1 MALRKIRFEVKIGQ
15 FEGRF
20 GCDLPWPGR
29 WVTEAF
35 SRPYFWAAGGLD
47 IGPREAGCWATKGA
61 SRPGRWA
68 SKIGPRFANA
78 RIALWI
84 VLSRAK
90 IFRGN
95 GLCGLKPGH
104 LDAAKK
110 SIEDRGF
117 WKMSS
122 IPAPGSSLLAAA
134 LVACQAKLILFRG
147 CKRMNQARVKAW
159 AIARVRVPAP
169 PSAGPEGQGGAAG
182 GHTRLWAAPVSM
194 RPALIHSIT

>member
-1 MALRKIRFEVKIGQ
+1 MRSEPWLLATCHYFSEVRMTLRKIRFEVKIGQ

-78 RIALWI
+78 RILLWT

-90 IFRGN
+90 IFRRN
-95 GLCGLKPGH
+95 GFRGLELRPVVN
-104 LDAAKK
+104 AKIN
-110 SIEDRGF
+110 SSASRNAGYQA
-117 WKMSS
+117 SS
-122 IPAPGSSLLAAA
+122 ICRSE
-134 LVACQAKLILFRG
+134 R
-147 CKRMNQARVKAW
+147 
-159 AIARVRVPAP
+159 
-169 PSAGPEGQGGAAG
+169 AAG
-182 GHTRLWAAPVSM
+182 FEGAWRRRVFRCLMALDLS
-194 RPALIHSIT
+194 PARASRTARSRR